1 MAPANPLS
9 IVLIKITSLQ
19 PNFSAAFPAA
29 FSRLAFHHPPPRCVL
44 SCWAGDGEEFSS
56 PKSKCATLGE
66 NHWLTVTS
74 EAEAGGG
81 PFCLWVQQPS

>member
-9 IVLIKITSLQ
+9 IVLIKIASLQ

-44 SCWAGDGEEFSS
+44 SCWAGDGGSS
-56 PKSKCATLGE
+56 TLGWG
-66 NHWLTVTS
+66 NWRGARCGQLDWKAILVD
-74 EAEAGGG
+74 
-81 PFCLWVQQPS
+81 